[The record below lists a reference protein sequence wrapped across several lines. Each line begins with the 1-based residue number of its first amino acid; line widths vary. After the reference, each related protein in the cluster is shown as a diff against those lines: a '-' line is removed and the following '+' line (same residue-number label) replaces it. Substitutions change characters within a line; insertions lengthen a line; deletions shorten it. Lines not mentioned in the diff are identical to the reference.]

1 MCDLSILTDDEYR
14 ILCKSIPHSMVTNY
28 FQKNPKEFAKFRP
41 GFRPTS
47 IKAKDAQKILVEN
60 RDKGFIFSFVN
71 KVTNRWIKE
80 ICEVAKSR
88 ENEGCSELFA
98 YASTLPETFF
108 SENISAF
115 FKLIDKPLPEDTLL
129 LVDQIVA
136 ELKTKNENIES
147 LKGELKEIQSQYRL
161 LETQLKQQKKDAEK
175 IKEKNILISQ
185 LSEECKSNSVVINN
199 LLKEKN
205 EVLQRIKEQEELI
218 STLNE
223 YISRLKEKIKT
234 LNAENHS
241 LEENIRKQVEDEQ
254 QRRHLSIASTNPIK
268 PKDILEFK
276 DYFGYNL
283 ESLNLNTKES
293 SLKGMFSDYIAKVF
307 FQGKPVICNQ
317 LYSSTLI
324 KCISNALIGTLDIPT
339 IQYSPEIDLNTI
351 MNLIDK
357 AGRIVVLENF
367 LGNFNES
374 LLISKLK
381 QTKDK
386 IIVLTYLYDGTLKYL
401 SKDLFSYCNFLNLS
415 DFPSLSNGIAPNE
428 DPSTLDEEEY
438 GLENISFENRFSV
451 ILKTIM
457 RELDFS
463 QQVINIKSM
472 DVVSEQDLVSIL
484 YFDVLPY
491 YRCVYEENPL
501 HHSHTLQ
508 KQITKN
514 SCRALF
520 EGWINL

>member
-1 MCDLSILTDDEYR
+1 
-14 ILCKSIPHSMVTNY
+14 
-28 FQKNPKEFAKFRP
+28 
-41 GFRPTS
+41 
-47 IKAKDAQKILVEN
+47 
-60 RDKGFIFSFVN
+60 
-71 KVTNRWIKE
+71 
-80 ICEVAKSR
+80 
-88 ENEGCSELFA
+88 
-98 YASTLPETFF
+98 
-108 SENISAF
+108 
-115 FKLIDKPLPEDTLL
+115 
-129 LVDQIVA
+129 
-136 ELKTKNENIES
+136 
-147 LKGELKEIQSQYRL
+147 
-161 LETQLKQQKKDAEK
+161 
-175 IKEKNILISQ
+175 
-185 LSEECKSNSVVINN
+185 
-199 LLKEKN
+199 
-205 EVLQRIKEQEELI
+205 
-218 STLNE
+218 
-223 YISRLKEKIKT
+223 
-234 LNAENHS
+234 
-241 LEENIRKQVEDEQ
+241 
-254 QRRHLSIASTNPIK
+254 
-268 PKDILEFK
+268 LEFK

-317 LYSSTLI
+317 LYSSTLT
-324 KCISNALIGTLDIPT
+324 KCISNALIGTSDIPT

-401 SKDLFSYCNFLNLS
+401 SKDLFSHCNFLNLS

-438 GLENISFENRFSV
+438 GLEDISFENRFSV

-472 DVVSEQDLVSIL
+472 NVVSEQDLISIL
-484 YFDVLPY
+484 YFDILPY
-491 YRCVYEENPL
+491 YRCIYEENPL